1 MSFVVFADGSAN
13 LPASK
18 LEGITLLP
26 CTYTVE
32 GVQKEYLGD
41 VDSFDDHAYYDQ
53 LKNGCKITTSLLNTH
68 LFLAHFRSVLEQGQ
82 DAVYIAMSSGIS
94 GTYQA
99 AVLAKQE
106 LEEEF
111 PDRFVHIVDSRGCGF
126 GSGLL
131 AIRAAELSR
140 MGTPVRE
147 AAALLDQEVPHM
159 CQYFTVD
166 DLNFLKRSGRVSG
179 ATAMIGTV
187 LNIKPVLWGDPTGHI
202 TARSKQRGRKKALAA
217 IAEEY
222 KNAVIAPETQRVAIS
237 HGDCEEEALRLAEL
251 IRAVAEPKELII
263 APHEPFTGAHVGPGM
278 LALFY
283 HGKKREEI

>member
-26 CTYTVE
+26 CSYTVE
-32 GVQKEYLGD
+32 GVPQEYLGD
-41 VDSFDDHAYYDQ
+41 MDSFDAHAYFDQ
-53 LKNGCKITTSLLNTH
+53 LRNGCKITTSLLNSH
-68 LFLAHFRSVLEQGQ
+68 LFLSHFRTVLEQGQ

-99 AVLAKQE
+99 AVIAKEE

-111 PDRFVHIVDSRGCGF
+111 PDRFIHIVDSRGCGF
-126 GSGLL
+126 GNGLL

-140 MGTPVRE
+140 AGVPVRE
-147 AAALLDQEVPHM
+147 AAALLDADVPHI

-179 ATAMIGTV
+179 ATAAIGTV
-187 LNIKPVLWGDPTGHI
+187 LNIKPILYGTADGHI
-202 TARSKQRGRKKALAA
+202 ISCAKVRGRKKAIDALVEMYAQKQVDA
-217 IAEEY
+217 Q
-222 KNAVIAPETQRVAIS
+222 NRLVAIS
-237 HGDCEEEALRLAEL
+237 HGDCLEDAQILAQR
-251 IRAVAEPKELII
+251 IKAVVAPKELLIV
-263 APHEPFTGAHVGPGM
+263 PHEPFSGAHVGPGM
-278 LALFY
+278 LAVFFY
-283 HGKKREEI
+283 GKER

>member
-1 MSFVVFADGSAN
+1 MSFVVFTDGSAN
-13 LPASK
+13 MPASK
-18 LEGITLLP
+18 LDGITLLP

-41 VDSFDDHAYYDQ
+41 VDSFDAHAYYEQ
-53 LKNGCKITTSLLNTH
+53 LRNGCKITTSLLNTH
-68 LFLAHFRSVLEQGQ
+68 LFLEHFRQVLEQGQ
-82 DAVYIAMSSGIS
+82 DVIYIAMSSGIS

-99 AVLAKQE
+99 AVMAKEE

-131 AIRAAELSR
+131 AIRAAQLSKE
-140 MGTPVRE
+140 GVPVRQ
-147 AAALLDQEVPHM
+147 AAALVDADVPHM

-187 LNIKPVLWGDPTGHI
+187 LNIKPILYGTEDGHI
-202 TARSKQRGRKKALAA
+202 VSCGKVRGRKKAIEALVDMYAQKQVDA
-217 IAEEY
+217 
-222 KNAVIAPETQRVAIS
+222 QDRLVAIS
-237 HGDCEEEALRLAEL
+237 HGDCLEDAEILAQR
-251 IRAVAEPKELII
+251 IRETAEPKELII
-263 APHEPFTGAHVGPGM
+263 VPHEPFSGAHVGPGM
-278 LALFY
+278 LALFFY
-283 HGKKREEI
+283 GKER

>member
-13 LPASK
+13 LPASR

-41 VDSFDDHAYYDQ
+41 VDGFDAHTYYDQ
-53 LKNGCKITTSLLNTH
+53 LRNGRSITTSLLNTH
-68 LFLAHFRSVLEQGQ
+68 LFLTHFRAVLEQGL

-99 AVLAKQE
+99 AVIAKEE
-106 LEEEF
+106 LEEAF
-111 PDRFVHIVDSRGCGF
+111 PDRFIHIVDSRGCGF

-131 AIRAAELSR
+131 AIRAAELSKR
-140 MGTPVRE
+140 GVPVRE
-147 AAALLDQEVPHM
+147 AARLLDADVPHM

-187 LNIKPVLWGDPTGHI
+187 LNIKPILYGTADGHI
-202 TARSKQRGRKKALAA
+202 VSCAKVRGRKKAIEALVEIYAQKQVDA
-217 IAEEY
+217 
-222 KNAVIAPETQRVAIS
+222 KNRIVAIS
-237 HGDCEEEALRLAEL
+237 HGDCLEDAQLLAQK
-251 IRAVAEPKELII
+251 IWDVAEPRELILV
-263 APHEPFTGAHVGPGM
+263 PHEPFSGAHVGPGM
-278 LALFY
+278 LALFFY
-283 HGKKREEI
+283 GKER

>member
-1 MSFVVFADGSAN
+1 MSFVVFTDGSAN
-13 LPASK
+13 MPASK
-18 LEGITLLP
+18 LDGITLLP

-41 VDSFDDHAYYDQ
+41 VDSFDAHAYYEQ
-53 LKNGCKITTSLLNTH
+53 LRNGCKITTSLLNTH
-68 LFLAHFRSVLEQGQ
+68 LFLEHFRQVLEQGQ
-82 DAVYIAMSSGIS
+82 DVIYIAMSSGIS

-99 AVLAKQE
+99 AVMAKEE

-131 AIRAAELSR
+131 AIRAAQLSKER
-140 MGTPVRE
+140 VPVRQ
-147 AAALLDQEVPHM
+147 AAALVDADVPHM

-187 LNIKPVLWGDPTGHI
+187 LNIKPILYGTEDGHI
-202 TARSKQRGRKKALAA
+202 VSCGKVRGRKKAIEALVDMYAQKQVDA
-217 IAEEY
+217 
-222 KNAVIAPETQRVAIS
+222 QDRLVAIS
-237 HGDCEEEALRLAEL
+237 HGDCLEDAEILAQR
-251 IRAVAEPKELII
+251 IRETAEPKELII
-263 APHEPFTGAHVGPGM
+263 VPHEPFSGAHVGPGM
-278 LALFY
+278 LAVFFY
-283 HGKKREEI
+283 GKER

>member
-26 CTYTVE
+26 CNYTVE
-32 GVQKEYLGD
+32 GVEKEYLGD
-41 VDSFDDHAYYDQ
+41 VDSFDSHAYFEQ
-53 LKNGCKITTSLLNTH
+53 LRKGCKITTSLLNTH
-68 LFLAHFRSVLEQGQ
+68 VFLSHFRTACEQGK

-99 AVLAKQE
+99 AILAREE
-106 LEEEF
+106 LMEEF
-111 PDRFVHIVDSRGCGF
+111 PDRFIHIVDSRGCGF

-140 MGTPVRE
+140 MNTPVRE
-147 AAALLDQEVPHM
+147 AAAILDADVPHM

-187 LNIKPVLWGDPTGHI
+187 LNIKPILYGTEDGHI
-202 TARSKQRGRKKALAA
+202 VSCAKVRGRKKAIEALAEMYA
-217 IAEEY
+217 QKQEDAQNRI
-222 KNAVIAPETQRVAIS
+222 VAIS
-237 HGDCEEEALRLAEL
+237 HGDCLEDAHCLAER
-251 IRAVAEPKELII
+251 IHEIAAPKELILV
-263 APHEPFTGAHVGPGM
+263 PHEPFSGAHVGPGM
-278 LALFY
+278 LAVFFY
-283 HGKKREEI
+283 GKER

>member
-1 MSFVVFADGSAN
+1 MSFVVFTDGSAN
-13 LPASK
+13 MPASK
-18 LEGITLLP
+18 LDGITLLP

-41 VDSFDDHAYYDQ
+41 VDSFDAHAYYEQ
-53 LKNGCKITTSLLNTH
+53 LRNGCKITTSLLNTH
-68 LFLAHFRSVLEQGQ
+68 LFLEHFRQVLEQGQ
-82 DAVYIAMSSGIS
+82 DVIYIAMSSGIS

-99 AVLAKQE
+99 AVMAKEE

-131 AIRAAELSR
+131 AIRAAQLSKE
-140 MGTPVRE
+140 GVPVRQ
-147 AAALLDQEVPHM
+147 AAALVDADVPHM

-187 LNIKPVLWGDPTGHI
+187 LNIKPILYGTEDGHI
-202 TARSKQRGRKKALAA
+202 VSCGKVRGRKKAIEALVDVYAQKQVDA
-217 IAEEY
+217 
-222 KNAVIAPETQRVAIS
+222 QDRLVAIS
-237 HGDCEEEALRLAEL
+237 HGDCLEDAEILAQR
-251 IRAVAEPKELII
+251 IRETAEPKELII
-263 APHEPFTGAHVGPGM
+263 VPHEPFSGAHVGPGM
-278 LALFY
+278 LAVFFY
-283 HGKKREEI
+283 GKER

>member
-13 LPASK
+13 LPASC

-26 CTYTVE
+26 CTYCVE

-41 VDSFDDHAYYDQ
+41 VDSFDAKHYYDA
-53 LKNGCKITTSLLNTH
+53 LRGGCKITTSLLNTH
-68 LFLAHFRSVLEQGQ
+68 LFLKHFRQVLSQGQ

-99 AVLAKQE
+99 AMNARRE

-111 PDRFVHIVDSRGCGF
+111 PERYIHIVDSRGCGF

-140 MGTPVRE
+140 QGLTAKE
-147 AAALLDQEVPHM
+147 AGEKLDADVPHM

-187 LNIKPVLWGDPTGHI
+187 LNIKPILYGTTDGHI
-202 TARSKQRGRKKALAA
+202 VSCAKVRGRKKAIDA
-217 IAEEY
+217 IVDQYAKKQLDAE
-222 KNAVIAPETQRVAIS
+222 NRIVAIS
-237 HGDCEEEALRLAEL
+237 HGDCLEEAQLLAEKV
-251 IRAVAEPKELII
+251 RAVANPKQLII
-263 APHEPFTGAHVGPGM
+263 VPHEPFSGAHVGPGM
-278 LALFY
+278 LALFFY
-283 HGKKREEI
+283 GKER

>member
-1 MSFVVFADGSAN
+1 MSFVVFTDGSAN
-13 LPASK
+13 MPASK
-18 LEGITLLP
+18 LDGITLLP

-41 VDSFDDHAYYDQ
+41 VDSFDAHAYYEQ
-53 LKNGCKITTSLLNTH
+53 LRNGCKITTSLLNTH
-68 LFLAHFRSVLEQGQ
+68 LFLEHFRQVLEQGQ
-82 DAVYIAMSSGIS
+82 DVIYIAMSSGIS

-99 AVLAKQE
+99 AVMAKEE

-131 AIRAAELSR
+131 AIRAAQLSKE
-140 MGTPVRE
+140 GVPVRQ
-147 AAALLDQEVPHM
+147 AAALVDADVPHM

-187 LNIKPVLWGDPTGHI
+187 LNIKPILYGTEDGHI
-202 TARSKQRGRKKALAA
+202 VSCGKVRGRKKAIEALVDMYAQKQVDA
-217 IAEEY
+217 
-222 KNAVIAPETQRVAIS
+222 QDRLVAIS
-237 HGDCEEEALRLAEL
+237 HGDCLEDAEILAQR
-251 IRAVAEPKELII
+251 IRETAEPKELII
-263 APHEPFTGAHVGPGM
+263 VPHEPFSGAHVGPGM
-278 LALFY
+278 LAVFFY
-283 HGKKREEI
+283 GKER

>member
-1 MSFVVFADGSAN
+1 MSFVVFTDGSAN
-13 LPASK
+13 MPASK
-18 LEGITLLP
+18 LDGITLLP

-41 VDSFDDHAYYDQ
+41 VDSFDAHAYYEQ
-53 LKNGCKITTSLLNTH
+53 LRNGCKITTSLLNTH
-68 LFLAHFRSVLEQGQ
+68 LFLEHFRQVLEQGQ
-82 DAVYIAMSSGIS
+82 DVIYIAMSSGIS

-99 AVLAKQE
+99 AVMAKEE

-131 AIRAAELSR
+131 AIRAAQLSKE
-140 MGTPVRE
+140 GVPVRQ
-147 AAALLDQEVPHM
+147 AAALVDADVPHM

-187 LNIKPVLWGDPTGHI
+187 LNIKPILYGTEDGHI
-202 TARSKQRGRKKALAA
+202 VSCGKVRGRKKAIEALVDMYAQKQVDA
-217 IAEEY
+217 
-222 KNAVIAPETQRVAIS
+222 QDRLVAIS
-237 HGDCEEEALRLAEL
+237 LGDCLEDAEILAQR
-251 IRAVAEPKELII
+251 IRETAEPKELII
-263 APHEPFTGAHVGPGM
+263 VPHEPFSGAHVGPGM
-278 LALFY
+278 LAVFFY
-283 HGKKREEI
+283 GKER

>member
-1 MSFVVFADGSAN
+1 MSFVVFTDGSAN
-13 LPASK
+13 MPASK

-41 VDSFDDHAYYDQ
+41 VDSFDAHAYYEQ
-53 LKNGCKITTSLLNTH
+53 LRNGCKITTSLLNTH
-68 LFLAHFRSVLEQGQ
+68 LFLEHFRQVLEQGQ
-82 DAVYIAMSSGIS
+82 DVIYIAMSSGIS

-99 AVLAKQE
+99 AVMAKEE

-131 AIRAAELSR
+131 AIRAAQLSKE
-140 MGTPVRE
+140 GVPVRQ
-147 AAALLDQEVPHM
+147 AAALVDADVPHM

-187 LNIKPVLWGDPTGHI
+187 LNIKPILYGTEDGHI
-202 TARSKQRGRKKALAA
+202 VSCGKVRGRKKAIEALVDMYAQKQVDA
-217 IAEEY
+217 
-222 KNAVIAPETQRVAIS
+222 QDRLVAIS
-237 HGDCEEEALRLAEL
+237 HGDCLEDAEILAQR
-251 IRAVAEPKELII
+251 IRETAEPKELII
-263 APHEPFTGAHVGPGM
+263 VPHEPFSGAHVGPGM
-278 LALFY
+278 LAVFFY
-283 HGKKREEI
+283 GKER

>member
-1 MSFVVFADGSAN
+1 MSFVVFTDGSAN
-13 LPASK
+13 MPASK
-18 LEGITLLP
+18 LEEITLLP

-41 VDSFDDHAYYDQ
+41 VDSFDAHAYYEQ
-53 LKNGCKITTSLLNTH
+53 LRNGCKITTSLLNTH
-68 LFLAHFRSVLEQGQ
+68 LFLEHFRQVLEQGQ
-82 DAVYIAMSSGIS
+82 DVIYIAMSSGIS

-99 AVLAKQE
+99 AVMAKEE

-131 AIRAAELSR
+131 AIRAAQLSKE
-140 MGTPVRE
+140 GVPVRQ
-147 AAALLDQEVPHM
+147 AAALVDADVPHM

-187 LNIKPVLWGDPTGHI
+187 LNIKPILYGTEDGHI
-202 TARSKQRGRKKALAA
+202 VSCGKVRGRKKAIEALVDMYAQKQVDA
-217 IAEEY
+217 
-222 KNAVIAPETQRVAIS
+222 QDRLVAIS
-237 HGDCEEEALRLAEL
+237 HGDCLEDAEILAQR
-251 IRAVAEPKELII
+251 IRETAEPKELII
-263 APHEPFTGAHVGPGM
+263 VPHEPFSGAHVGPGM
-278 LALFY
+278 LAVFFY
-283 HGKKREEI
+283 GKER